1 MDEYVDLRVLKFFTY
16 SYNRALF
23 EEGKVPAAAVG
34 LEKWRR
40 EYNESIVADLDK
52 LMADIEERVAAMDRE
67 KEETVEAADKV
78 GAGFKMSTENKEW
91 FSCF

>member
-1 MDEYVDLRVLKFFTY
+1 MGIDLPQKPKKVDNY

-40 EYNESIVADLDK
+40 EYNESIVTDLDK
-52 LMADIEERVAAMDRE
+52 LMADIEERVTAMDRE
-67 KEETVEAADKV
+67 KEDTVEAAEKV
-78 GAGFKMSTENKEW
+78 GAGIQTDMQGFQWSR
-91 FSCF
+91 F